1 MNALR
6 PVFSLIFS
14 FLFLVVHA
22 QTGNFELDNP
32 HSLLL
37 DNSSL
42 DILTSGYWRVFK
54 DEMESGGKTA
64 SSPKNISM
72 CYFADGTLFYNGSTG
87 TWEIVEGRYIQHKLK
102 KEDQERLNFGGIFS
116 VTEIS
121 DSTLALTKVLTTSHD
136 MKRTLYL
143 KSSTIL
149 TKTEQPNSGGPYFY
163 DGTLDALAMDS
174 LSNMEPD
181 ELFDAGFT
189 ILGNN
194 MVHIM
199 TPDTLYV
206 IRLKSNKHSKHP
218 IRP

>member
-6 PVFSLIFS
+6 YIFSLVFSL
-14 FLFLVVHA
+14 LLVTVHA
-22 QTGNFELDNP
+22 QTSSFELNNP
-32 HSLLL
+32 HSIPL

-42 DILTSGYWRVFK
+42 DVLTSGFWRVFK

-64 SSPKNISM
+64 SCPKNISI
-72 CYFADGTLFYNGSTG
+72 CYYSDGTFFYNGSTG
-87 TWEIVEGRYIQHKLK
+87 SWEVVEGRYIQHKLK

-121 DSTLALTKVLTTSHD
+121 DSTLALTKLLTSSHD

-143 KSSTIL
+143 KPATIL

-163 DGTLDALAMDS
+163 DGTFDALAMDS
-174 LSNMEPD
+174 LSKMEND
-181 ELFDAGFT
+181 ELFNAGFT
-189 ILGNN
+189 ILGSN

-206 IRLKSNKHSKHP
+206 IRLKSDKHSKHP

>member
-1 MNALR
+1 MTALR
-6 PVFSLIFS
+6 YILSIVFSL
-14 FLFLVVHA
+14 LLVTGHA
-22 QTGNFELDNP
+22 QTSSFELNNP
-32 HSLLL
+32 NSIQL

-42 DILTSGYWRVFK
+42 DVLTSGYWRVFK
-54 DEMESGGKTA
+54 DDMESGDKTA

-72 CYFADGTLFYNGSTG
+72 CYYADGTFFYNGSTG
-87 TWEIVEGRYIQHKLK
+87 TWEVVEGRYIRHKLK
-102 KEDQERLNFGGIFS
+102 KEDQERLNYGGIFS
-116 VTEIS
+116 VTELT
-121 DSTLALTKVLTTSHD
+121 DSTLTLSKLLASSHD

-143 KSSTIL
+143 KPSTIL

-163 DGTLDALAMDS
+163 DGTLSESAMDS

-181 ELFDAGFT
+181 ELFNAGFT

-194 MVHIM
+194 TVHIM